1 MSSLRESLVSDF
13 LFQASGLQMQ
23 ECPSGALYVVGL
35 PIGNLGDITLRA
47 LWILSKVDAIAAEDT
62 RETKKILEKYGIS
75 AKLLSV
81 REHNEHV
88 GAEQIINFLAQ
99 GWRVAMVTDAGT
111 PSISDP
117 GAKVVKMVV
126 EAGYRAIPIPGCS
139 AVITAL
145 SAAGLEGNAFTFVGF
160 LPSQTKA
167 RHAALKKWLERPEAF
182 VLYEAPHRIADLLLD
197 LAQQINPTRPVVI
210 AREIT
215 KKFEEFTYLTGE
227 TMPQWL
233 STMTPKGEYAI
244 LIGAEQREAI
254 GLELTEEQKAWLMN
268 LLPLVPTSKLA
279 AIAAKVTGIARSDV
293 YEWLLTQKES

>member
-1 MSSLRESLVSDF
+1 MSSLRESLISDS
-13 LFQASGLQMQ
+13 LFQASGLQTQ
-23 ECPSGALYVVGL
+23 ECPNGALYVIGL

-62 RETKKILEKYGIS
+62 RETKKILEKYGIN

-81 REHNEHV
+81 REHNEHT

-139 AVITAL
+139 AVVTAL
-145 SAAGLEGNAFTFVGF
+145 SASGFEGNAFTFVGF
-160 LPSQTKA
+160 LPSQAKA
-167 RHAALKKWLERPEAF
+167 RHEALKKYLERPEAF
-182 VLYEAPHRIADLLLD
+182 VLYEAPHRITDLLQD
-197 LAQQINPTRPVVI
+197 LAQQIAPSRPVVI

-215 KKFEEFTYLTGE
+215 KKFEEFTYLTGVRLAE
-227 TMPQWL
+227 WL

-244 LIGAEQREAI
+244 LIGAEQREATRA
-254 GLELTEEQKAWLMN
+254 ELTEEQKTWLLN
-268 LLPLVPTSKLA
+268 LIPLVPTSKLA
-279 AIAAKVTGIARSDV
+279 AVASKVTGFARSDI
-293 YEWLLTQKES
+293 YEWLLAQKES